1 MSTSGDVTSGT
12 TAGRSYMRPVEMPEP
27 SPDAELDRL
36 FHALSDA
43 TRRAMVE
50 RLAQGAASVSAL
62 AAPFPMSMPAVVQHL
77 AVLERAGVVASQK
90 VGRVRT
96 YRLTPDGTLTART
109 WLDRHRLH
117 AERALDRL
125 SQHGH
130 RD

>member
-1 MSTSGDVTSGT
+1 
-12 TAGRSYMRPVEMPEP
+12 MRPVEMPEP